1 MNRLQ
6 LDPTVQTVWVTPT
19 KLRFGI
25 DRELA
30 MLDNPPPRV
39 ERLVSALRA
48 GMPTARF
55 DQIAFAL
62 GVNRAEREALLTAL
76 DPVLLRDSC
85 QAGGAR
91 QRSDAAHAGDNV
103 DPLCGGQPDASIEQL
118 SVHLSGDP
126 KIVSVLQGALSAAG
140 HGRSHDARAE
150 IAVLVSHFV
159 TSLKQARGWLT
170 LGIPHLPVV
179 FSERE
184 VRIGP
189 LVSGHGNPCLFCV
202 ACHRV
207 DAEPEWV
214 AIASQCIGRRA
225 AAATPG
231 MIFSAAALVSHV
243 LTAWQADDR
252 DYSATQLVLTP
263 DANIGYSVTAHEI
276 SSHPR
281 CGCHSLVDAP

>member
-6 LDPTVQTVWVTPT
+6 LDPTVQTVWATPT

-76 DPVLLRDSC
+76 DPVLLRDGCAAEKTRYAIDEGHPLGSAHLDE
-85 QAGGAR
+85 QAER
-91 QRSDAAHAGDNV
+91 
-103 DPLCGGQPDASIEQL
+103 L

-126 KIVSVLQGALSAAG
+126 KIVSVLQSALSAEG
-140 HGRSHDARAE
+140 HGRSQDAPAE
-150 IAVLVSHFV
+150 VAVLVSHFV
-159 TSLKQARGWLT
+159 TSLRQARGWLT

-225 AAATPG
+225 AAATSG

-243 LTAWQADDR
+243 LTAWR
-252 DYSATQLVLTP
+252 TGGRGYSTTQLVLTS
-263 DANIGYSVTAHEI
+263 DAEIGYSVTANEI

-281 CGCHSLVDAP
+281 CGCHSLADAP